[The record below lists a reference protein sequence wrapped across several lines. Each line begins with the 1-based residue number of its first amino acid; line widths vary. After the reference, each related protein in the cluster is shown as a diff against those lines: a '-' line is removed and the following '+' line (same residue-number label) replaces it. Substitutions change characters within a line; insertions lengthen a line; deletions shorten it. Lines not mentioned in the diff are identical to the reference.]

1 MSTGR
6 FPYKEFNIN
15 DISNKSTE
23 VQRQKFCHTDIL
35 EKVGVSYVKLTSYWF
50 DSLGYRSE
58 VSGWFFIGGR
68 EGKESCD
75 FFSQFFEYSSVVL
88 L

>member
-6 FPYKEFNIN
+6 FPYKKFYIN
-15 DISNKSTE
+15 NISNKSTE

-35 EKVGVSYVKLTSYWF
+35 EKVGVSYVNWF

-58 VSGWFFIGGR
+58 VSGWFFRGGR

-75 FFSQFFEYSSVVL
+75 FFFSQFFEYSSVVL